1 MNTRIQG
8 ILRNQTPWTAV
19 ETNGY
24 FQVGDKV
31 RINDENSL
39 SHMTVGTLTGII
51 HRGENTP
58 LALVQWLDNAPP
70 VRTLITK
77 IQRMKPT
84 RFWMVVSV
92 LPDDVQYARVD
103 TQDAVR
109 DGTISPA
116 KKFYDREEAADVAR
130 RLTERYRRDYILLE
144 STEYYSN
151 DTRTVERI

>member
-8 ILRNQTPWTAV
+8 ILNNQAPWTAV
-19 ETNGY
+19 EANGY

-77 IQRMKPT
+77 VQRMKPT

-92 LPDDVQYARVD
+92 LADDVNYARVE
-103 TQDAVR
+103 TQDTVR
-109 DGTISPA
+109 DGTIAPA
-116 KKFYDREEAADVAR
+116 KKFYDKAEAENTAR
-130 RLTERYRRDYILLE
+130 LLSERYRRDYILLE
-144 STEYYSN
+144 STEYFSYES
-151 DTRTVERI
+151 RTVERV